1 MKIDLTYQL
10 TKEKIENYSQKF
22 SDRDK
27 GLVATGHLG
36 THFDVMGK
44 NFPLDYTERNGII
57 FDVRKIDDEIK
68 ISDVEIEKIQA
79 GDFVIFYTGVSE
91 KFEYGSDDYNTFF
104 PQLSFE
110 LIEKLAEKK
119 ISIIGVDM
127 RGIRKGDEHP
137 KADNFCA
144 QNGVFVVENLVNLD
158 KLFDSCKEKNFT
170 VHTYPMNIK
179 NFSGLPSRV
188 IAEF

>member
-1 MKIDLTYQL
+1 
-10 TKEKIENYSQKF
+10 
-22 SDRDK
+22 
-27 GLVATGHLG
+27 
-36 THFDVMGK
+36 MGK
-44 NFPLDYTERNGII
+44 NFQLDYTERNGII
-57 FDVRKIDDEIK
+57 FDVRNIDDEIK

-104 PQLSFE
+104 PQLSWE

-119 ISIIGVDM
+119 NSIIGVDM